1 MHSTSGAG
9 SGETDAGVS
18 ALMAPCAT
26 PVLGSALLF
35 PTTLGAASPLV
46 VLAEGKR
53 CELWEPPAPEGSGS
67 SPGVCPIHT
76 RTQATHLTFL
86 SMEAGSTVPSAVL
99 ASVEGP
105 KVMVRDSG
113 SYRGETPS
121 LSPLSVLPNPC
132 RPTTISPCLNEAFL
146 PFPLKFSTVFSMPRR
161 I

>member
-1 MHSTSGAG
+1 MHSTSRAG

-18 ALMAPCAT
+18 ASMAPCAT
-26 PVLGSALLF
+26 PVLSSALLF

-46 VLAEGKR
+46 DLLAEGKR

-67 SPGVCPIHT
+67 SPGACPIHT

-99 ASVEGP
+99 ASMEGP
-105 KVMVRDSG
+105 KVMVRYSS

-121 LSPLSVLPNPC
+121 
-132 RPTTISPCLNEAFL
+132 
-146 PFPLKFSTVFSMPRR
+146 
-161 I
+161 